1 MADKSL
7 EHLRRDKHMYAM
19 DEFENMDLNEDLY
32 SQVTNKIN
40 NIKSIREEM
49 ALKKERISLLKKY

>member
-1 MADKSL
+1 M
-7 EHLRRDKHMYAM
+7 HAM

>member
-7 EHLRRDKHMYAM
+7 EHLRRDKHMHAM